1 MLKLG
6 EKIRKIRVEKGF
18 SQEYVAEKLGMTSPA
33 FSNIERDKTQITW
46 DRIEEISRILEIDPF
61 ELVKNEPVMIFK
73 DCSQS
78 GNIHST
84 INNYPSNEER
94 IDLLERKIKELES
107 QILSR
112 KNK

>member
-33 FSNIERDKTQITW
+33 FSNIERDKTHLTC
-46 DRIEEISRILEIDPF
+46 DRIEEISKRLEIDPF

-78 GNIHST
+78 GNIQT

-94 IDLLERKIKELES
+94 IGLLELKIKELEK
-107 QILSR
+107 QIL
-112 KNK
+112 N

>member
-33 FSNIERDKTQITW
+33 FSNIERDKTHLTW
-46 DRIEEISRILEIDPF
+46 DRIEEISKILEIDPF

-78 GNIHST
+78 GNIQT

-94 IDLLERKIKELES
+94 IGLLELKIKELEK
-107 QILSR
+107 QIL
-112 KNK
+112 K